1 VRAGRGKLAAY
12 KYASPK
18 APVAQQMEQE
28 RKRCHAKRQRP
39 NGKRLAELARLVDA
53 EQLKVH
59 LDHFFSPE
67 EAGQAHERLE
77 ERHNRSEIVLS
88 VAGSPS

>member
-1 VRAGRGKLAAY
+1 MRAGRGKLAAY
-12 KYASPK
+12 KYVSPK

-28 RKRCHAKRQRP
+28 RRRRHAKRP

-53 EQLKVH
+53 EQLTVH
-59 LDHFFSPE
+59 LDHFFPPE

-77 ERHNRSEIVLS
+77 ERPNRSEVVLS

>member
-1 VRAGRGKLAAY
+1 MRAGRGKLAAY

-28 RKRCHAKRQRP
+28 RKRRHAKRP
-39 NGKRLAELARLVDA
+39 NGKRLAELVRLVDA

-77 ERHNRSEIVLS
+77 ERPNRSEIVLS

>member
-1 VRAGRGKLAAY
+1 MRAGRGKLAAY

-28 RKRCHAKRQRP
+28 RRRRHAKRP

-53 EQLKVH
+53 EQLMVH
-59 LDHFFSPE
+59 LDTFFRRKRQ
-67 EAGQAHERLE
+67 GKLM
-77 ERHNRSEIVLS
+77 S
-88 VAGSPS
+88 V

>member
-1 VRAGRGKLAAY
+1 MRAGRGKLAAY
-12 KYASPK
+12 KYVSPK

-28 RKRCHAKRQRP
+28 RRRRHAKRP

-53 EQLKVH
+53 EQLTVH
-59 LDHFFSPE
+59 LDHFFRRKE
-67 EAGQAHERLE
+67 EAGQSHERSE